1 MAYGRVAGLVSGA
14 CALSICAPAPAP
26 LEAQGIRYHL
36 RPAAVW
42 TQWDDA
48 LGLENARSLGGSAG
62 FGFGRYVDLTG
73 FYVKSDDRATNLAG
87 LPFSSSVRAPLAE
100 QYVDIASYG
109 SELSI
114 GLSRG
119 SFVPVLMGG
128 AGILRF
134 RPEAGH
140 EIKRIQLRY
149 GLGFRTFVTDALEAE
164 VMVERSRYYLDPLDL
179 AAPVAVGDPA
189 YPDDPGAGALRRNL
203 ALRVGLGV
211 QLGGRDYYG
220 ASDWDPD
227 WDSRSRRFSGAG
239 LAVEPFAGRQS
250 FDESL
255 DIENQSVAGV
265 RAGLDLG
272 RFVGLRGFW
281 WRGVEDGYDAWEGI
295 EGYGGEAQ
303 FNLGGDQGF
312 SPHLLAGG
320 GRMEFAPDFARRAD
334 VVPADRAAL
343 IVGGG
348 VDLGLGSH
356 VRLSAAARDYIMS
369 GPDFHDAAVDLGDV
383 KDPRDLVHNWQMSAG
398 LEILVGGGRRS
409 RRARARVPARRVPV
423 EGERGRAIL
432 IEDARAREAP
442 SGAPVARRDPDV
454 VRVDRPHVPQ
464 PEAAPVP
471 WVADEAEP
479 PAAEVTGAAAPPAV
493 EVAVEVDRFA
503 PGLPVDETEPVV
515 VEQVADPTRLDPSL
529 RFPARELRPYTGILG
544 GPNTQW
550 VFGVAV
556 DWGPSDTFTSFDI
569 VPEASLSVGQ
579 GKRTWMVAAN
589 FQYRIPWVFE
599 RDTYWIN
606 PVTSFGPGLLKQD
619 GTEIVLN
626 ASYGVN
632 VQFRRGLG
640 YRGDPVNIYI
650 AHQGIDLFD
659 SERLIVGLSL
669 ER

>member
-1 MAYGRVAGLVSGA
+1 MRSSASNMWHMAYGSLLAGLLSGIY
-14 CALSICAPAPAP
+14 ALAPAP

-36 RPAAVW
+36 RSAAVW

-48 LGLENARSLGGSAG
+48 LGLENARFLGGSAG
-62 FGFGRYVDLTG
+62 IGFGRYVDLTG
-73 FYVKSDDRATNLAG
+73 FYLKSDDRATNLSS
-87 LPFSSSVRAPLAE
+87 LPFSRSLRAPLAD

-109 SELSI
+109 SELAV

-134 RPEAGH
+134 RPEAGQ
-140 EIKRIQLRY
+140 EIQRLQLKY

-164 VMVERSRYYLDPLDL
+164 VMVERNRYYLDPLDL

-189 YPDDPGAGALRRNL
+189 HPDDPGAGALRRNL

-220 ASDWDPD
+220 ASEWDRDWD
-227 WDSRSRRFSGAG
+227 RGSRRFSGAG
-239 LAVEPFAGRQS
+239 LALEPFAGRQT
-250 FDESL
+250 FDASL
-255 DIENQSVAGV
+255 EIEDQVVAGV

-281 WRGVEDGYDAWEGI
+281 WRGVDDGYDAWEGI

-303 FNLGGDQGF
+303 FNLGGDEGF
-312 SPHLLAGG
+312 SPHLLAGA
-320 GRMEFAPDFARRAD
+320 GRMEFAPDFAGSAD
-334 VVPADRAAL
+334 LIPADRATL
-343 IVGGG
+343 ILGGG

-369 GPDFHDAAVDLGDV
+369 GPDFRDAAVDLGDV
-383 KDPRDLVHNWQMSAG
+383 KDPRHLVHNWQMSAG
-398 LEILVGGGRRS
+398 LGILVGGGRRS
-409 RRARARVPARRVPV
+409 WRGRARAPARRRAPV
-423 EGERGRAIL
+423 QAETRRAVAVD
-432 IEDARAREAP
+432 DARAREAP
-442 SGAPVARRDPDV
+442 SGAVVPGRDLDVAPTE
-454 VRVDRPHVPQ
+454 PAQ
-464 PEAAPVP
+464 PAPVESTP
-471 WVADEAEP
+471 VPEITDEAEP
-479 PAAEVTGAAAPPAV
+479 PAAEVADQADPPAAGLS
-493 EVAVEVDRFA
+493 VA
-503 PGLPVDETEPVV
+503 EPESVV
-515 VEQVADPTRLDPSL
+515 AEQVSEPPRLDPSL
-529 RFPARELRPYTGILG
+529 EFPARELRPYTGILG
-544 GPNTQW
+544 GTNTQW

-556 DWGPSDTFTSFDI
+556 NWGPSDTFTSFDI

-579 GKRTWMVAAN
+579 GKRTWMIAAN
-589 FQYRIPWVFE
+589 LQYRVPWVFE

-606 PVTSFGPGLLKQD
+606 PVTSFGPGLLNQD
-619 GTEIVLN
+619 GSEVVLN

-632 VQFRRGLG
+632 IQLRRGLG

-650 AHQGIDLFD
+650 AHQGIDLFESD
-659 SERLIVGLSL
+659 RLIVGLSL

>member
-1 MAYGRVAGLVSGA
+1 MAYGRAVGLLSGA
-14 CALSICAPAPAP
+14 CALAICAPAPAP

-73 FYVKSDDRATNLAG
+73 FYVKSDDRTTNLAG

-134 RPEAGH
+134 RPEAGQ
-140 EIKRIQLRY
+140 EIERIQLRY

-220 ASDWDPD
+220 ASDWD
-227 WDSRSRRFSGAG
+227 RGSRRFSGAR
-239 LAVEPFAGRQS
+239 LAVEPFAGRQT
-250 FDESL
+250 FDETL

-409 RRARARVPARRVPV
+409 RRARARVPVRDVVPV
-423 EGERGRAIL
+423 EPVRA
-432 IEDARAREAP
+432 A
-442 SGAPVARRDPDV
+442 V
-454 VRVDRPHVPQ
+454 
-464 PEAAPVP
+464 PEATPVPWVADEAEPPVP

-479 PAAEVTGAAAPPAV
+479 PAVEVTGAAAPPAV
-493 EVAVEVDRFA
+493 EVAVEADRFA
-503 PGLPVDETEPVV
+503 PGVPVDETEPVV
-515 VEQVADPTRLDPSL
+515 VEQVADPSRLDPSL

-544 GPNTQW
+544 GPDTQW

-626 ASYGVN
+626 AAYGVN
-632 VQFRRGLG
+632 VQFRRGFG

-659 SERLIVGLSL
+659 RERLIVGLSL